1 MFTQFIT
8 ILIIVSIIGCILY
21 GRRLI
26 KTEKVDA
33 VFGNPERAKGGTHW
47 IIVGSGAILLIWL
60 YYSWD
65 IAKGFYPKSANE
77 LCQVAKVNEA
87 LLGLKYQFPIEEREF
102 KSTSIIKIENKNL
115 QKITAEV
122 QSSPDLTN
130 QQKINLVRFIDKT
143 KRLIPL
149 LTNEDLIEIETKQ
162 KLNEITGK
170 INLLSENF
178 KKTDYPFE
186 TEEELNTRLQAVKE
200 QGGWGITKIDSG
212 TGSIEN
218 TIEVPLVAATKKGLK
233 FSAAAEELKI
243 IDEEFFKL
251 RNHNPQFKT
260 SIKELKDEIKTYRK
274 NLNDNEEVA
283 SNYAKNIVKIARR
296 IEFASIYPPNALNG
310 MQNAIVKFDNLQKSE
325 QGGLRLID
333 ILLFPAGTIVS
344 SGTSCSEQGSGRWL
358 PKPSDTLNKFIL
370 MSKPSVGYK
379 NIPLLWI
386 DMMDVSK
393 IIGFILPDWIADIL
407 PGEYPVHSADG
418 VVKQNFKG
426 KVLKIVTGDF
436 KLFKIPVP
444 YGHIWDSFLRVFLGL
459 IFGILIGVPLGL
471 FMGLNRFAKGF
482 FDPLIEL
489 YRPVPPLAWAPLI
502 ISVLGIDNTG
512 KVFLLFMVSLSIMII
527 SARAGAS
534 GTQLSKIHAAHSLGA
549 SKKQILRYVIFPNSL
564 PEILTGIRVAVGMC
578 WGTLVAAEFL
588 AGTTGIGFVENVAK
602 KYFQYEVIW
611 ITIFIMGMLGLLFDV
626 TLRKIINKKI
636 PQGVAL
642 KKWKTNYR

>member
-1 MFTQFIT
+1 MLTQIVT
-8 ILIIVSIIGCILY
+8 LLIFVAIIGSILY

-47 IIVGSGAILLIWL
+47 VIVGSAAILLIWL

-65 IAKGFYPKSANE
+65 IAKAFYPKSANE
-77 LCQVAKVNEA
+77 LCQVAKINESLMA
-87 LLGLKYQFPIEEREF
+87 LKYQFPIDEREF

-115 QKITAEV
+115 KKIEKEIQNAPDLNDEQKII
-122 QSSPDLTN
+122 L
-130 QQKINLVRFIDKT
+130 LRFISKT
-143 KRLIPL
+143 SQLIPL
-149 LTNEDLIEIETKQ
+149 LTNDYLMEENTKSKIKEMTEEIR
-162 KLNEITGK
+162 I
-170 INLLSENF
+170 LSSNF
-178 KKTDYPFE
+178 KKKDYPFE
-186 TEEELNTRLQAVKE
+186 TEAEKIERLKAVSE
-200 QGGWGITKIDSG
+200 QGGWGIIKVQSG

-218 TIEVPLVAATKKGLK
+218 TIEVPVVPETNKGLK
-233 FSAAAEELKI
+233 FHTAAEDLKI
-243 IDEEFFKL
+243 ISDKFFKL
-251 RNHNPQFKT
+251 RNHNSNFKT
-260 SIKELKDEIKTYRK
+260 SIKGLKNEIKLYRES
-274 NLNDNEEVA
+274 LDDSEEIA
-283 SNYAKNIVKIARR
+283 SDYAKNIVKIARR
-296 IEFASIYPPNALNG
+296 IEFASIYPPGALDE
-310 MQNAIVKFDNLQKSE
+310 MQSAIIEFDNLQKSE

-333 ILLFPAGTIVS
+333 IILFPAGTIVA
-344 SGTSCSEQGSGRWL
+344 SGPSCSEQGSGRWL
-358 PKPSDTLNKFIL
+358 PKPSDTFNKFIL

-386 DMMDVSK
+386 EMIDVSS

-407 PGEYPVHSADG
+407 PGNYPVHTKDG
-418 VVKQNFKG
+418 IVKENFKG

-459 IFGILIGVPLGL
+459 VFGIIIGVPLGL

-549 SKKQILRYVIFPNSL
+549 SKRQILRYVIFPNSL

-626 TLRKIINKKI
+626 TLRKIIDKTI
-636 PQGVAL
+636 PWRG
-642 KKWKTNYR
+642 KG

>member
-1 MFTQFIT
+1 MLTQIIT
-8 ILIIVSIIGCILY
+8 ILILVAIVGCILY

-47 IIVGSGAILLIWL
+47 VIVGSTAILLIWL

-77 LCQVAKVNEA
+77 LCQVAKINES

-102 KSTSIIKIENKNL
+102 KSTSIIKIENENIK
-115 QKITAEV
+115 KIVTEINK
-122 QSSPDLTN
+122 SSDL
-130 QQKINLVRFIDKT
+130 KT
-143 KRLIPL
+143 QDRDILIRYALKTRNLIPL
-149 LTNEDLIEIETKQ
+149 LTNDNLMEMNTKIKIKEMTDDLK
-162 KLNEITGK
+162 
-170 INLLSENF
+170 LLSSNF
-178 KKTDYPFE
+178 RKDDYPFE
-186 TEEELNTRLQAVKE
+186 TESDRNERQKAVLDE
-200 QGGWGITKIDSG
+200 GGWGITTVQSG

-218 TIEVPLVAATKKGLK
+218 TMEVPLIPSTKRGLK
-233 FSAAAEELKI
+233 FDAASKELKVI
-243 IDEEFFKL
+243 SDKFFKL
-251 RNHNPQFKT
+251 KNHNPQFKDA
-260 SIKELKDEIKTYRK
+260 ILNLKDDIKAYRK
-274 NLNDNEEVA
+274 NLNDTDEIA
-283 SNYAKNIVKIARR
+283 STYAKNIVKIARR
-296 IEFASIYPPNALNG
+296 IEFASIYPPNALDE
-310 MQNAIVKFDNLQKSE
+310 MQKAIIEFDNLQKIE
-325 QGGLRLID
+325 QGDLRLID
-333 ILLFPAGTIVS
+333 ILLFPAGTIVA
-344 SGTSCSEQGSGRWL
+344 SGPSCSEQGSGRWL
-358 PKPSDTLNKFIL
+358 PKPSDTFNKFIL

-393 IIGFILPDWIADIL
+393 IVGFILPDWIADIL
-407 PGEYPVHSADG
+407 PGEYPVHTKDG

-426 KVLKIVTGDF
+426 QVLKVVTGDF

-549 SKKQILRYVIFPNSL
+549 SKKQILRHVIFPNSL

-611 ITIFIMGMLGLLFDV
+611 ITIFIMGMLGLLFDI
-626 TLRKIINKKI
+626 TLRKIINKTI
-636 PQGVAL
+636 PWRG
-642 KKWKTNYR
+642 KG

>member
-1 MFTQFIT
+1 MFTQIIT
-8 ILIIVSIIGCILY
+8 ILILVSIVGCILY

-47 IIVGSGAILLIWL
+47 VIVGSSALLLIWL

-77 LCQVAKVNEA
+77 LCQVAKVNDS
-87 LLGLKYQFPIEEREF
+87 LLGLKYQFPIKEREF

-115 QKITAEV
+115 NKITNEI
-122 QSSPDLTN
+122 QNSQDLN
-130 QQKINLVRFIDKT
+130 IQQKTTLVGFINKT
-143 KRLIPL
+143 TQLIPL
-149 LTNEDLIEIETKQ
+149 LTNDNLMETDTKI
-162 KLNEITGK
+162 KIKEMTNELK
-170 INLLSENF
+170 LLSSNF
-178 KKTDYPFE
+178 KKKDYPFE
-186 TEEELNTRLQAVKE
+186 TEAEKNERQKAISE
-200 QGGWGITKIDSG
+200 QGKWGIIKVQAG

-218 TIEVPLVAATKKGLK
+218 TLEVPLVPATDKGLK
-233 FSAAAEELKI
+233 FHAAAEELSVINDK
-243 IDEEFFKL
+243 FFKL
-251 RNHNPQFKT
+251 RNHNSQFKN
-260 SIKELKDEIKTYRK
+260 SIKEIKEEIKAYRK
-274 NLNDNEEVA
+274 NLDDTEEIA
-283 SNYAKNIVKIARR
+283 STYAKDIVKVARR
-296 IEFASIYPPNALNG
+296 IEYASIYPPNALNE
-310 MQNAIVKFDNLQKSE
+310 MQSAIIEFDNLQKSE
-325 QGGLRLID
+325 QGGLRLVD
-333 ILLFPAGTIVS
+333 ILLFPAGTIIA
-344 SGTSCSEQGSGRWL
+344 SGPSCSEQGSGRWL

-407 PGEYPVHSADG
+407 PGEYPIHTNEG
-418 VVKQNFKG
+418 VVKENFKG
-426 KVLKIVTGDF
+426 KVLKVVTGDF

-459 IFGILIGVPLGL
+459 VSGILIGVPLGL

-626 TLRKIINKKI
+626 TLRKIIDKTI
-636 PQGVAL
+636 PWRG
-642 KKWKTNYR
+642 KG

>member
-1 MFTQFIT
+1 MLTQFAT
-8 ILIIVSIIGCILY
+8 ILIFVAIIGCILY

-47 IIVGSGAILLIWL
+47 IVVGSSAILLVWL

-77 LCQVAKVNEA
+77 LCQVAKINES
-87 LLGLKYQFPIEEREF
+87 LMGLKYQFPIEEREF

-115 QKITAEV
+115 KNIANEIQN
-122 QSSPDLTN
+122 SNDLN
-130 QQKINLVRFIDKT
+130 DQQKKILIGFIDKT
-143 KRLIPL
+143 IQLIPL
-149 LTNEDLIEIETKQ
+149 LTNNNLMEMDTKIKIKEMTEEI
-162 KLNEITGK
+162 K
-170 INLLSENF
+170 ILSSNF
-178 KKTDYPFE
+178 KKKDYPFE
-186 TEEELNTRLQAVKE
+186 TEEEKNERLKAVLE
-200 QGGWGITKIDSG
+200 QGGWGITTVRTG

-218 TIEVPLVAATKKGLK
+218 TLEVPLVPGTNRGLK
-233 FSAAAEELKI
+233 FHAAAAELKVI
-243 IDEEFFKL
+243 SDKFFKL
-251 RNHNPQFKT
+251 RNHNSYFKT
-260 SIKELKDEIKTYRK
+260 SIKELKNEIKAYRK
-274 NLNDNEEVA
+274 SLDDSEEIA
-283 SNYAKNIVKIARR
+283 STYAKNIVKIARR
-296 IEFASIYPPNALNG
+296 IEFASIYPPTALNE
-310 MQNAIVKFDNLQKSE
+310 MKDAIIEFDNLQKSE

-333 ILLFPAGTIVS
+333 ILLFPAGTIVA
-344 SGTSCSEQGSGRWL
+344 SGPSCSEQGSGRWL
-358 PKPSDTLNKFIL
+358 PKPSDTFNKFIL

-386 DMMDVSK
+386 EMVDVSSM
-393 IIGFILPDWIADIL
+393 IGFILPDWIADVL
-407 PGEYPVHSADG
+407 PGEYPVHTKDG
-418 VVKQNFKG
+418 IVKENFKS
-426 KVLKIVTGDF
+426 KVLKLVTGDF
-436 KLFKIPVP
+436 KLFKVPVP

-459 IFGILIGVPLGL
+459 VFGIIIGVPLGL

-549 SKKQILRYVIFPNSL
+549 SKKQILRHVIFPNSL

-611 ITIFIMGMLGLLFDV
+611 ITIFIMGMLGLLFDI
-626 TLRKIINKKI
+626 TLRKIIDKTI
-636 PQGVAL
+636 PWRG
-642 KKWKTNYR
+642 KG

>member
-1 MFTQFIT
+1 MLTQILT
-8 ILIIVSIIGCILY
+8 ILILLTIIACIVY

-26 KTEKVDA
+26 QTEKVDA
-33 VFGNPERAKGGTHW
+33 VFGNPERSKGGTHW
-47 IIVGSGAILLIWL
+47 VILGSCTILLIWM

-77 LCQVAKVNEA
+77 LCQVAKVNDS
-87 LLGLKYQFPIEEREF
+87 LLGLKYQFPIDEREL
-102 KSTSIIKIENKNL
+102 KSTSQIKQENKNL
-115 QKITAEV
+115 ANLSTEIQNSEDLNNQHKVNLIKFLNKTA
-122 QSSPDLTN
+122 
-130 QQKINLVRFIDKT
+130 K
-143 KRLIPL
+143 LIPL
-149 LTNEDLIEIETKQ
+149 LTNEDLLQNETKE
-162 KLNEITGK
+162 KIKDITGK
-170 INLLSENF
+170 INLLNENF
-178 KKTDYPFE
+178 QKIDYPFE
-186 TEEELNTRLQAVKE
+186 TEQKLNERLKAVEEE
-200 QGGWGITKIDSG
+200 GGWGIVKVNAGS
-212 TGSIEN
+212 GSIEN
-218 TIEVPLVAATKKGLK
+218 TIEVPLVPSTNKGLK
-233 FSAAAEELKI
+233 FDAAAKELNLI
-243 IDEEFFKL
+243 SEEFFKL
-251 RNHNPQFKT
+251 RNHNPEFKNR
-260 SIKELKDEIKTYRK
+260 IKEIKDEIKIYRSQ
-274 NLNDNEEVA
+274 LNDSEEVA
-283 SNYAKNIVKIARR
+283 STYAKNIVKIARR
-296 IEFASIYPPNALNG
+296 IEFASIYPPNALDK
-310 MQNAIVKFDNLQKSE
+310 MQNAIVKFDNAKVE
-325 QGGLRLID
+325 AQGGLRLID
-333 ILLFPAGTIVS
+333 IFLFPAGTIVA
-344 SGTSCSEQGSGRWL
+344 SGQSCSEQGSGRWL
-358 PKPSDTLNKFIL
+358 PKPSDTFNKFVL

-379 NIPLLWI
+379 DIPLLWI
-386 DMMDVSK
+386 EMVDISK
-393 IIGFILPDWIADIL
+393 MIGFILPDWIADIL
-407 PGEYPVHSADG
+407 PGDYPTHTKDG

-426 KVLKIVTGDF
+426 NVLKFVTGDF
-436 KLFKIPVP
+436 NLLKIPVP
-444 YGHIWDSFLRVFLGL
+444 YGHIWDSFLRVLLGL

-626 TLRKIINKKI
+626 TLRKLIDKYI
-636 PQGVAL
+636 PWRG
-642 KKWKTNYR
+642 KG